1 MAIKAVVADD
11 HQAVRIGVSSLLE
24 GSDIKIVGEA
34 TTGQQA
40 VTMTHKHKPK
50 VLLLDVRLSDGDG
63 LTTLKAIREE

>member
-1 MAIKAVVADD
+1 MAITAVVADD
-11 HQAVRIGVSSLLE
+11 HPAVRLGVSSLLE

-50 VLLLDVRLSDGDG
+50 VLLLWEHFVVSRVASL
-63 LTTLKAIREE
+63 LELREN